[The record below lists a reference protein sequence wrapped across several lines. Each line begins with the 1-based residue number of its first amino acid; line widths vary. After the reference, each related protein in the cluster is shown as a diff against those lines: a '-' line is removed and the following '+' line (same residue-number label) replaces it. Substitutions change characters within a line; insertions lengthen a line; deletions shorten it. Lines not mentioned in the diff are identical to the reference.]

1 MENYEKELELAI
13 IHAIMNDTDKI
24 DVRPVNNEI

>member
-13 IHAIMNDTDKI
+13 IRAIMNDTDKI

>member
-13 IHAIMNDTDKI
+13 IRAIMNDTAKI